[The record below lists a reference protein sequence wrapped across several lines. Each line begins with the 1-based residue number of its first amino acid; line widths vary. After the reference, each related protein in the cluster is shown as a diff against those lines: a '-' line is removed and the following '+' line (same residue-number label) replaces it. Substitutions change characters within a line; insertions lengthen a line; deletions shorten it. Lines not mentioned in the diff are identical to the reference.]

1 MSEAKIV
8 EVDND
13 IEFEF
18 PKLDAATEDP
28 LKTATED
35 PLKAAIIHI
44 QHLIHNLRLAYDIK
58 PDKRLSDIIVAQ
70 ELSHRELISLINQ

>member
-18 PKLDAATEDP
+18 PNLDA
-28 LKTATED
+28 ATED

-70 ELSHRELISLINQ
+70 ELSHRELIALINQ